1 MRLDPPQRFPW
12 GILLGLAVL
21 VLGAGCR
28 GRTKGVETVSDAA
41 EARIGVMTGSIGES
55 IARNRFP
62 KAKVQAFDDVMDAV
76 TAIKSGQLEAVVLAF
91 PAGFQITKRNAD
103 LVVLGEPLDNEETAA
118 ALRMEDMALLAEVNR
133 VIASLRKDGTLEAM
147 HRRWFKSDLSPYE
160 VPPIPAAANGVPLR
174 IGVSATREPLTFVD
188 DKGEV
193 SGHDGELARRIG
205 QALGRPVEF
214 SNMKFMA
221 LIPALQSGK
230 VDLIVT
236 GMNATD
242 ERRRSVA
249 FSDPYFA
256 NAQVM
261 LVRKVEGTRQQS
273 MKAFPELGSR
283 PNAAA
288 ARRSSTLESLDGKAI
303 GVLSGSAGDLAARK
317 RFKNS
322 RFDAMLS
329 AADAA
334 VALQSRKIDALVYD
348 QSVLENLVVRNPDL
362 VVLDA
367 PVAQLEIAGALRK
380 DNTALIQEV
389 DRVMADLERE
399 QVFQQLRG
407 TWIDSKY
414 TVVPEMPPA
423 PTDGDQ
429 GVLRLGTS
437 PDMEPYS
444 FVSNGKIV
452 GLDIELAGI
461 LARRL
466 HRRLEVVAM
475 NFEGLI
481 PSLQA
486 GKIDIALSNFNVT
499 EERKKLIAYSRPYI
513 VTAIRALVRRE
524 GGASEPAAAGGGSL
538 ERYRRGR
545 IGTLLGS
552 AHSTW
557 VSKNL
562 PEATLLEFS
571 SPSDISLAVK
581 AGKVDVALS
590 DSSPLRELM
599 RQDPSFTL
607 IGDPLFGYPVA
618 AGVRKDSTEL
628 RTQFNA
634 FLAGLR
640 TQGIYDQMVE
650 RWIRKGDFVMPDLP
664 ESGTNRVL
672 KVGMT
677 DGGMPFVGVQDGKLV
692 GFEIELVRRFAASV
706 GRRPEFSNMDFAA
719 LIPAVVS
726 GKVDLIVASIYVTD
740 ERRKQIDFTDP
751 YHEETT
757 QAYALKESTATGS
770 ATGTAAARVERKPF
784 LERVQESFRSNVLHE
799 RRYLLLWDGL
809 KTTVLISLGAALFGT
824 LLGALVCWMRMA
836 RNALL
841 SGMAKVFIALLRG
854 TPVLVVL
861 MMIFYVVF
869 ASVDIHPV
877 LVAMLAFGLNFAAY
891 AAEIFRSA
899 IEGIDRGQSEA
910 GIAMGFTRFQTFRFI
925 LLPQTLERILP
936 VYKGECISLVKMTSI
951 VGYIAVQDLTK
962 ASDIIRSRTFDAFFP
977 LVMVAILY
985 FLIAWVLLQ
994 LLGWIERQAGRRRR
1008 PRKEARA

>member
-1 MRLDPPQRFPW
+1 MPLFQFRRFLC

-21 VLGAGCR
+21 ILGAGCR
-28 GRTKGVETVSDAA
+28 GRTKAVETVSDVA

-62 KAKVQAFDDVMDAV
+62 KSKVQAFDDVMDAV
-76 TAIKSGQLEAVVLAF
+76 TAIKSGQLEAVVTAF
-91 PAGFQITKRNAD
+91 PTGFQIAKRNAD
-103 LVVLGEPLDNEETAA
+103 LVVLEEPLDNEETAV
-118 ALRMEDMALLAEVNR
+118 ALRKEDTVLLGQVNQ
-133 VIASLRKDGTLEAM
+133 VIADLRRDGTLEAM
-147 HRRWFKSDLSPYE
+147 HRRWFKPDLRPYE
-160 VPPIPAAANGVPLR
+160 VPPIPVATNGAPLR

-188 DKGEV
+188 DRGEV

-205 QALGRPVEF
+205 LALGRPVEF
-214 SNMKFMA
+214 ANMKFMA

-230 VDLIVT
+230 IDLIVT
-236 GMNATD
+236 GVNATE
-242 ERRRSVA
+242 ERRKSVA

-261 LVRKVEGTRQQS
+261 LVRKAESARQRPMS
-273 MKAFPELGSR
+273 AFPELGIR
-283 PNAAA
+283 PTSGV
-288 ARRSSTLESLDGKAI
+288 RPGPSLDSLDGKAI

-317 RFKNS
+317 RFAKS
-322 RFDAMLS
+322 RFDSMMS
-329 AADAA
+329 AVDAA
-334 VALQSRKIDALVYD
+334 LALQAHKIDGFVYD

-362 VVLDA
+362 VILGE
-367 PVAQLEIAGALRK
+367 PVAKLEIAGALRK
-380 DNTALIQEV
+380 DNTVLIGEI
-389 DRVMADLERE
+389 DRVMADLDRE
-399 QVFQQLRG
+399 QVLQQLN
-407 TWIDSKY
+407 TKWVDSKY

-423 PTDGDQ
+423 PTDGDR

-466 HRRLEVVAM
+466 HRRLEIVGM

-481 PSLQA
+481 PALQA
-486 GKIDIALSNFNVT
+486 GKVDIALSNFNVT

-513 VTAIRALVRRE
+513 VTAIRVLVRRE
-524 GGASEPAAAGGGSL
+524 GGAPAPAAANTGGI
-538 ERYRRGR
+538 ERYRKSR

-562 PEATLLEFS
+562 PEAMLLEFS

-607 IGDPLFGYPVA
+607 IGSPLFGYPVA
-618 AGVRKDSTEL
+618 AGVRKDSGDL
-628 RTQFNA
+628 RIQFNR
-634 FLAGLR
+634 FLSSLR
-640 TQGIYDQMVE
+640 TQGTYDQMVE
-650 RWIRKGDFVMPDLP
+650 RWIRKGDFQMPSLP
-664 ESGTNRVL
+664 DTGTNGVI

-692 GFEIELVRRFAASV
+692 GFEIELVRRFAASI
-706 GRRPEFSNMDFAA
+706 GKRPEFSNMDFAA
-719 LIPAVVS
+719 LIPALVS
-726 GKVDLIVASIYVTD
+726 GKVDLIVASIFVTD

-757 QAYALKESTATGS
+757 QAYALKGATATGS
-770 ATGTAAARVERKPF
+770 VAGAAAPREERKPF
-784 LERVQESFRSNVLHE
+784 LDRVRESFQSNVLHE

-809 KTTVLISLGAALFGT
+809 KTTVLISLGSALFGT

-836 RNALL
+836 RNTLL
-841 SGMAKVFIALLRG
+841 SGLAKVYISMLRG
-854 TPVLVVL
+854 TPVLVIL

-877 LVAMLAFGLNFAAY
+877 LVAILAFGLNFAAY
-891 AAEIFRSA
+891 AAEIFRSG

-925 LLPQTLERILP
+925 LLPQTLQRILP

-985 FLIAWVLLQ
+985 FLIAWVLMQ
-994 LLGWIERQAGRRRR
+994 GLGRLERTVERRRKT
-1008 PRKEARA
+1008 RKEARA

>member
-1 MRLDPPQRFPW
+1 MRLDPPLRFLC
-12 GILLGLAVL
+12 GILVGLAVL

-28 GRTKGVETVSDAA
+28 GRTKEVETVSDAA

-62 KAKVQAFDDVMDAV
+62 NAKVQAFDDVMDAV
-76 TAIKSGQLEAVVLAF
+76 TAIKSGQLEAVVMAF
-91 PAGFQITKRNAD
+91 PTGFQIAKRNAD
-103 LVVLGEPLDNEETAA
+103 LVVLEEPLDNEETAV
-118 ALRMEDMALLAEVNR
+118 ALRKEDTALLAEVNR
-133 VIASLRKDGTLEAM
+133 VITGLRKDGILEAM
-147 HRRWFKSDLSPYE
+147 HRRWFKADLTPYE
-160 VPPIPAAANGVPLR
+160 VPPIPSATNGAPLR

-205 QALGRPVEF
+205 QAMGRPVEF

-236 GMNATD
+236 GMNATE
-242 ERRRSVA
+242 ERRKSVA

-261 LVRKVEGTRQQS
+261 LVRKVEGTHQKA
-273 MKAFPELGSR
+273 MKAFPELENR
-283 PNAAA
+283 P
-288 ARRSSTLESLDGKAI
+288 
-303 GVLSGSAGDLAARK
+303 
-317 RFKNS
+317 
-322 RFDAMLS
+322 
-329 AADAA
+329 
-334 VALQSRKIDALVYD
+334 
-348 QSVLENLVVRNPDL
+348 
-362 VVLDA
+362 
-367 PVAQLEIAGALRK
+367 
-380 DNTALIQEV
+380 
-389 DRVMADLERE
+389 
-399 QVFQQLRG
+399 
-407 TWIDSKY
+407 
-414 TVVPEMPPA
+414 
-423 PTDGDQ
+423 
-429 GVLRLGTS
+429 
-437 PDMEPYS
+437 
-444 FVSNGKIV
+444 
-452 GLDIELAGI
+452 
-461 LARRL
+461 
-466 HRRLEVVAM
+466 
-475 NFEGLI
+475 
-481 PSLQA
+481 
-486 GKIDIALSNFNVT
+486 
-499 EERKKLIAYSRPYI
+499 
-513 VTAIRALVRRE
+513 
-524 GGASEPAAAGGGSL
+524 AAGGGAL
-538 ERYRRGR
+538 ERFRKGR

-581 AGKVDVALS
+581 SGKVDVALS

-599 RQDPSFTL
+599 RQDPSFSL
-607 IGDPLFGYPVA
+607 VGDPLFGYPVA

-634 FLAGLR
+634 FLSGLR

-650 RWIRKGDFVMPDLP
+650 RWVRKGDFTMPALP

-719 LIPAVVS
+719 LIPALVS
-726 GKVDLIVASIYVTD
+726 GKVDLIVASIFVTD

-751 YHEETT
+751 YHKETT
-757 QAYALKESTATGS
+757 QASALKGATATGS
-770 ATGTAAARVERKPF
+770 EAGTAAARPERKPF
-784 LERVQESFRSNVLHE
+784 LERVRDSFQSNVLHE

-809 KTTVLISLGAALFGT
+809 KTTVIISLGAALFGT
-824 LLGALVCWMRMA
+824 LLGAVVCWMRMA

-841 SGMAKVFIALLRG
+841 SGVAKVYIALLRG
-854 TPVLVVL
+854 TPVLVIL

-891 AAEIFRSA
+891 AAEIFRSGL
-899 IEGIDRGQSEA
+899 EGIDRGQSEA

-925 LLPQTLERILP
+925 LLPQTLQRILP

-994 LLGWIERQAGRRRR
+994 LLGWVERRSGRRGRT
-1008 PRKEARA
+1008 RKEARA

>member
-1 MRLDPPQRFPW
+1 MRLDPTLRFLC
-12 GILLGLAVL
+12 GILVGLAVL

-28 GRTKGVETVSDAA
+28 GRTKEVETVSDAA

-76 TAIKSGQLEAVVLAF
+76 TAIKSGKLEAVVMAF
-91 PAGFQITKRNAD
+91 PTGFQIAKRNAD
-103 LVVLGEPLDNEETAA
+103 LVVLEEPLDNEETAV
-118 ALRMEDMALLAEVNR
+118 ALRKEDTALLVEVNR
-133 VIASLRKDGTLEAM
+133 VIAGLRKDGTLEAM
-147 HRRWFKSDLSPYE
+147 HRRWFKADLTPYE
-160 VPPIPAAANGVPLR
+160 VPPIPSATNGAPLR

-205 QALGRPVEF
+205 QAMGRPVEF

-242 ERRRSVA
+242 ERRKSVA

-256 NAQVM
+256 NAQVF
-261 LVRKVEGTRQQS
+261 LVRKVEGTRQQAMRS
-273 MKAFPELGSR
+273 FPELGSR
-283 PNAAA
+283 P
-288 ARRSSTLESLDGKAI
+288 
-303 GVLSGSAGDLAARK
+303 
-317 RFKNS
+317 
-322 RFDAMLS
+322 
-329 AADAA
+329 
-334 VALQSRKIDALVYD
+334 
-348 QSVLENLVVRNPDL
+348 
-362 VVLDA
+362 
-367 PVAQLEIAGALRK
+367 
-380 DNTALIQEV
+380 
-389 DRVMADLERE
+389 
-399 QVFQQLRG
+399 
-407 TWIDSKY
+407 
-414 TVVPEMPPA
+414 
-423 PTDGDQ
+423 
-429 GVLRLGTS
+429 
-437 PDMEPYS
+437 
-444 FVSNGKIV
+444 
-452 GLDIELAGI
+452 
-461 LARRL
+461 
-466 HRRLEVVAM
+466 
-475 NFEGLI
+475 
-481 PSLQA
+481 
-486 GKIDIALSNFNVT
+486 
-499 EERKKLIAYSRPYI
+499 
-513 VTAIRALVRRE
+513 
-524 GGASEPAAAGGGSL
+524 AAGGGGI
-538 ERYRRGR
+538 EQYRRGR

-581 AGKVDVALS
+581 AGKVEVALS

-607 IGDPLFGYPVA
+607 VGDPLFGYPVA

-634 FLAGLR
+634 FLTGLR
-640 TQGIYDQMVE
+640 TQGLYDQMVE
-650 RWIRKGDFVMPDLP
+650 RWIRKGDFTMPDLP
-664 ESGTNRVL
+664 ESGTSRVL

-677 DGGMPFVGVQDGKLV
+677 DGGMPFVGVQDGTLV

-719 LIPAVVS
+719 LIPALVS
-726 GKVDLIVASIYVTD
+726 GKVDLIVASIFVTD

-757 QAYALKESTATGS
+757 QAYALKGAPGTPS
-770 ATGTAAARVERKPF
+770 AADAAAMRPERKPF
-784 LERVQESFRSNVLHE
+784 LERVRDSFHSNVLHE

-809 KTTVLISLGAALFGT
+809 RTTVIISLGAALFGT
-824 LLGALVCWMRMA
+824 LLGAVVCWMRMA

-841 SGMAKVFIALLRG
+841 SGVAKVYIALLRG
-854 TPVLVVL
+854 TPVLVIL

-891 AAEIFRSA
+891 AAEIFRSG

-994 LLGWIERQAGRRRR
+994 LLGWVENRAGRRRR
-1008 PRKEARA
+1008 TRKEARA